1 MANIDLPDDIKLIA
15 ANQIRDYLRGEFDL
29 ELGRF
34 EAETVLEFFT
44 EKIGA
49 HFYNRGL
56 MDAQAL
62 LASQVE
68 IFNDGI
74 YQLEKPVDRR
84 P

>member
-1 MANIDLPDDIKLIA
+1 MAKIDLPDAVKAVA

-34 EAETVLEFFT
+34 EAETVLDFFT

-56 MDAQAL
+56 MDAQAV

-68 IFNDGI
+68 LFNDAI
-74 YQLEKPVDRR
+74 YQLEKPVDQR